1 MIFIKFIQLI
11 SLASAAYYIGQDVNV
26 DKSCFKG
33 LSDLKCHKFNYRIIS
48 NKNKMY
54 KIGPGKAETIYTLCA
69 SKPIEERC
77 LKPKR

>member
-1 MIFIKFIQLI
+1 MFIKFIQLI
-11 SLASAAYYIGQDVNV
+11 ALANASYYVGQDVNV
-26 DKSCFKG
+26 DKNCFKG
-33 LSDLKCHKFNYRIIS
+33 LYDLKCHTFNYRILS
-48 NKNKMY
+48 VKNKVY